1 MNWIRLVLNILVVQ
15 SRFLK
20 RLCITMTKYKEYIE
34 WSNEYEKNHRQQTEL
49 NETHQI
55 QQEKI

>member
-1 MNWIRLVLNILVVQ
+1 
-15 SRFLK
+15 
-20 RLCITMTKYKEYIE
+20 MTKYKEYIE
-34 WSNEYEKNHRQQTEL
+34 WSKEYEKNHRQQTEL